1 MNWEQTNRNGEASFE
16 SNNFYLVRWEKKYKP
31 GTWRLY
37 KGKKD
42 WNSETKIIELPYET
56 SVEEA
61 KRLATEAI
69 LNNLSN
75 KELRE
80 LIGDLK

>member
-1 MNWEQTNRNGEASFE
+1 MNWKETNEHGEVTFE
-16 SNNFYLVRWEKKYKP
+16 ANNFYLIRWEKYYKP

-37 KGKKD
+37 KGKGN

-56 SVEEA
+56 STKEA

-69 LNNLSN
+69 LDKLSN
-75 KELRE
+75 NELRE
-80 LIGDLK
+80 MEGK